1 MSILEKFKH
10 LFISKQE
17 IMERDGK
24 LAAELEQALSVDYI
38 EKLKES
44 NIADRYKKLVSDVLD
59 SAKLQSIVE
68 GDLVGDL
75 TAIKGIGQKTAEKI
89 IKSLK

>member
-1 MSILEKFKH
+1 MSFLEKFKH

-17 IMERDGK
+17 IMQRDAK

-38 EKLKES
+38 EKLNES
-44 NIADRYKKLVSDVLD
+44 SLTDRYKKLVSDTLD
-59 SAKLQSIVE
+59 SEQLQTIVE
-68 GDLVGDL
+68 NDLVGDL

-89 IKSLK
+89 IKVLK

>member
-10 LFISKQE
+10 LFISKEE
-17 IMERDGK
+17 IMIRDAK

-38 EKLKES
+38 EKLNES
-44 NIADRYKKLVSDVLD
+44 SITDRYKKLITDTLGSDQ
-59 SAKLQSIVE
+59 LQTIVE

-75 TAIKGIGQKTAEKI
+75 TAIKGIGKKTAEKI
-89 IKSLK
+89 LKELK

>member
-1 MSILEKFKH
+1 MSIFEKFKH
-10 LFISKQE
+10 LFISKEE
-17 IMERDGK
+17 ILERDAK
-24 LAAELEQALSVDYI
+24 LAAELDQALSVDYL

>member
-17 IMERDGK
+17 IMERDAK

>member
-1 MSILEKFKH
+1 MSIFEKFKH
-10 LFISKQE
+10 LFISKEE
-17 IMERDGK
+17 IMERDAK

>member
-10 LFISKQE
+10 LFISKEE
-17 IMERDGK
+17 IMIRDAK

-38 EKLKES
+38 EKLNKS
-44 NIADRYKKLVSDVLD
+44 SITDRYKKLVTDTLD
-59 SAKLQSIVE
+59 SDQLQTIVE

-75 TAIKGIGQKTAEKI
+75 TAIKGIGKKTAEKI
-89 IKSLK
+89 LKELK